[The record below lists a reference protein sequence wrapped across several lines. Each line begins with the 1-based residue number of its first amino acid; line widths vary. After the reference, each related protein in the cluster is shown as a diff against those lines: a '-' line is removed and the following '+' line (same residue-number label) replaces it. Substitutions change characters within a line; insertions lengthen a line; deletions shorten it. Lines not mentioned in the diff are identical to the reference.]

1 MTVALPSTEKLIELG
16 DSKKLQEYVNEQL
29 GFKENGELINT
40 QEEDQTSKALDGPR
54 NDLRLNQNQE
64 TWMVNFSFVEF
75 NYETKVSN
83 IRS

>member
-1 MTVALPSTEKLIELG
+1 MN
-16 DSKKLQEYVNEQL
+16 QQL

-40 QEEDQTSKALDGPR
+40 LEEEETSKALDGPR

-64 TWMVNFSFVEF
+64 TWKVNFSFVEF